1 MKASNHGWRTA
12 AKVILVPVA
21 VLIAVSAAA
30 DGINALAGPQ
40 AGVAFVLAV
49 PMACWLIFRDR
60 PVRHPAPD
68 RRVAP
73 GRDPQATTPLA
84 LAEGNDPVRLAA

>member
-1 MKASNHGWRTA
+1 MPTSNHGWRTA

-21 VLIAVSAAA
+21 VLAAVSLIA
-30 DGINALAGPQ
+30 DWINALAGPR

-49 PMACWLIFRDR
+49 PVACWLIFRDR
-60 PVRHPAPD
+60 PDRHPAPD

-73 GRDPQATTPLA
+73 GRDPEATTPLA
-84 LAEGNDPVRLAA
+84 LTESKEPTRLAA

>member
-1 MKASNHGWRTA
+1 MPASNHGWRTA
-12 AKVILVPVA
+12 AKLILVPVA
-21 VLIAVSAAA
+21 VLAAVSAIA

-49 PMACWLIFRDR
+49 PVACWLIFQDR

-73 GRDPQATTPLA
+73 GRDPQATAPLA
-84 LAEGNDPVRLAA
+84 LAESNEPARLAA